1 MRMGS
6 RPHRHQ
12 RQKETDGSMPMRFF
26 LTAAVENNAI
36 RTAITLNVFILLSL
50 VVCFLLTTRE
60 GEPVPNDGIIDLPV
74 EGFSSRFV
82 GLYGEA
88 LLDAPADATI
98 KQISQSQSWQTLDT
112 RYIGF
117 GAISEPVWL
126 RVTLRNLENQPITVR
141 FDTRRVAFK
150 SMQFFLTADEGTSA
164 HQFLDYTYKA
174 PFSERP
180 VDHRILVADAELGP
194 LEETVLYVHYEGLYN
209 SVLPMRIAHPEAF
222 ERADKHEIFWASN
235 FYGFIGAT
243 FFLTIITWWLTGWRL
258 SISFGVFLIASLLS
272 VWSVEGYVDQLVIPT
287 KNAITAHLTDAIY
300 LWTYGAILLL
310 SRNLFDVRRKAPV
323 LDRLLRF
330 SIIGIF
336 GISFVHLFIG
346 IDSRN
351 VFVPIALTCR
361 VASLALHASVGVWA
375 IYHREKGGTIFTMS
389 AVLLTIASA
398 YMVVDETFG
407 FPYGGIPFTLR
418 WLVTIEVIAF
428 ATAIVLNVAGVK
440 RERDLALV
448 ADLRA
453 TREKLRLNEALRDS
467 QSAYETARLRAF
479 EYRNRLQSVSHDI
492 LQPLGSLKSALQQNL
507 PPDSDARQPLNEAFE
522 YLQALAQEN
531 LPAAQK
537 NKTTSDEREETP
549 VELVLDA
556 VVAMFATEASEKD
569 IDLKWD
575 IDLDQSVSTDPILLM
590 RAVSNL
596 VANAIRY
603 TQTGSVTL
611 SASNSNTEVTIAVT
625 DTGPGLSQDE
635 ITSIMQRGV
644 SGSASDGSGLG
655 LSIVQ
660 EAVDAMGGVFTLSS
674 SPGAGTQAICIIPVV
689 GIPPAPLD

>member
-1 MRMGS
+1 
-6 RPHRHQ
+6 
-12 RQKETDGSMPMRFF
+12 MPMRLP
-26 LTAAVENNAI
+26 LTYLLESNAV
-36 RTAITLNVFILLSL
+36 RSVITLGLIVLVSV

-60 GEPVPNDGIIDLPV
+60 DEPVPNDGVIELPV

-88 LLDAPADATI
+88 LLGAPDDATI
-98 KQISQSQSWQTLDT
+98 EQIGQSKSWQKLDS

-117 GAISEPVWL
+117 GAISEPIWL
-126 RVTLRNLENQPITVR
+126 RVKLRNLESEPIIVR

-150 SMQFFLTADEGTSA
+150 SMQFFLTSDDGETV

-180 VDHRILVADAELGP
+180 VDHRILVADAELGS

-209 SVLPMRIAHPEAF
+209 SVLPMRIAHPAAF
-222 ERADKHEIFWASN
+222 ERADKHEIFWASI
-235 FYGFIGAT
+235 FYGLVGAT

-258 SISFGVFLIASLLS
+258 SVSFGVFLIASLLS

-310 SRNLFDVRRKAPV
+310 SRNLFDIRRNAPV
-323 LDRLLRF
+323 LDRLLRW

-336 GISFVHLFIG
+336 GISFAHLFIG

-351 VFVPIALTCR
+351 AFVPIALTCR
-361 VASLALHASVGVWA
+361 VSSLALHASVGVWA
-375 IYHREKGGTIFTMS
+375 VYHREKGGTIFTMS

-398 YMVVDETFG
+398 YMVADETFG

-440 RERDLALV
+440 RERDRALV

-492 LQPLGSLKSALQQNL
+492 LQPLGSLKAALQQNL
-507 PPDSDARQPLNEAFE
+507 PRDSDARQPLNEAFE
-522 YLQALAQEN
+522 YLQALAKEN
-531 LPAAQK
+531 LPVGQK
-537 NKTTSDEREETP
+537 DQTTSDEREETP
-549 VELVLDA
+549 VDLVLDA
-556 VVAMFATEASEKD
+556 VVAMFATEASEKG

-575 IDLDQSVSTDPILLM
+575 IDVDRSVSTDPILLM

-603 TQTGSVTL
+603 TQTGSVSL
-611 SASNSNTEVTIAVT
+611 SASNSDDEVTIAVA

-635 ITSIMQRGV
+635 ITSIVQRGV
-644 SGSASDGSGLG
+644 SGSGSNGSGLG

-660 EAVDAMGGVFTLSS
+660 EAVDALGGVFTLSS
-674 SPGAGTQAICIIPVV
+674 TPGAGTQATCKIPVV
-689 GIPPAPLD
+689 GIPPVPVA